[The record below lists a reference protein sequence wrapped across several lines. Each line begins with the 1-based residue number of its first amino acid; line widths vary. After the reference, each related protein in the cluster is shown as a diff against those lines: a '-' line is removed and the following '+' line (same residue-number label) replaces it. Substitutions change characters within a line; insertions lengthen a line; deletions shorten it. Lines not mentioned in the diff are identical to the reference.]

1 MVEAVITARD
11 RYTGEKASY
20 SLTAYPETSNDI
32 ILSVNKESLPYDN
45 KVSIKAADYRTDTI
59 PVNIEN
65 QDDYTDIVY
74 SSDNENIAAIDT
86 DGSIHILEVGT
97 AHISVT
103 AAKKDEWKKYE
114 KTFTIESKA
123 VDSYIKVYVDGIEKD
138 ITETIE
144 ISEDDIQNEVVIL
157 PISLKM
163 YNENGKET
171 HKPHYYVKTDL
182 QDDNVTVSGSDII
195 ISKTDEIERNVNHTI
210 EIEGS
215 DWGLN
220 KSKVTLSFIINGKEI
235 DNSSIYSVRYIE
247 NGKVTK
253 HTFSLDGY
261 DHLSEAVPVPGTGR
275 ITMIHAVSGK
285 GRMEECLL
293 ELDMDTGRCR
303 IAPLPGMG
311 EGLKLRWFTGDW
323 LLVQGNGEIL
333 SDDFAQLINRN
344 TCEVLRIRPGMF
356 GGEKMQHI
364 GILTDGTV
372 VIVTR
377 RDRVGPVFRYPIDFW
392 GFLRTANK
400 PKKLEWREYKEV
412 YPNLPIFL
420 PPKAT
425 ERKIILKKDSLTIL
439 GSVFTPP
446 FTLSQLAEKLGP
458 AHIVLQNGTRKS
470 PMTGRESPYTQ
481 ALALWDELGLQG
493 WLDEDEQTIKA
504 IGVRVAAQG
513 EYAVRQTFDGAVW
526 IGSKDYR
533 EASWK
538 DFAGFAHTL
547 KLGGFTVYTRLPGP
561 VSEEQS
567 AQKAKLEALSA
578 MVQISWKEP
587 EQKAAKAQK
596 YKLSKPTEPVLT
608 FTSFNFKLA
617 VMEVL
622 MYEKGLLA
630 PKLDAHEFAREY
642 SRRKIDIDTEGY
654 EPIPEIRKWLEKYPV
669 PERLAPEV
677 TEIEMDG
684 GSEIYTQ
691 LCPFWDGE
699 DGAFDLNTVTEAEL
713 RQFPNLKH
721 ITLMSSKPEQVLP
734 VLERCSIKVDLL

>member
-1 MVEAVITARD
+1 M
-11 RYTGEKASY
+11 
-20 SLTAYPETSNDI
+20 
-32 ILSVNKESLPYDN
+32 
-45 KVSIKAADYRTDTI
+45 
-59 PVNIEN
+59 
-65 QDDYTDIVY
+65 
-74 SSDNENIAAIDT
+74 
-86 DGSIHILEVGT
+86 
-97 AHISVT
+97 
-103 AAKKDEWKKYE
+103 
-114 KTFTIESKA
+114 
-123 VDSYIKVYVDGIEKD
+123 
-138 ITETIE
+138 
-144 ISEDDIQNEVVIL
+144 
-157 PISLKM
+157 
-163 YNENGKET
+163 
-171 HKPHYYVKTDL
+171 
-182 QDDNVTVSGSDII
+182 
-195 ISKTDEIERNVNHTI
+195 
-210 EIEGS
+210 
-215 DWGLN
+215 
-220 KSKVTLSFIINGKEI
+220 
-235 DNSSIYSVRYIE
+235 
-247 NGKVTK
+247 
-253 HTFSLDGY
+253 
-261 DHLSEAVPVPGTGR
+261 
-275 ITMIHAVSGK
+275 
-285 GRMEECLL
+285 
-293 ELDMDTGRCR
+293 
-303 IAPLPGMG
+303 
-311 EGLKLRWFTGDW
+311 
-323 LLVQGNGEIL
+323 QGNGEIL

-493 WLDEDEQTIKA
+493 WLDEDEQTIKT

-578 MVQISWKEP
+578 MVQISWKRARA
-587 EQKAAKAQK
+587 KRRRKAQK
-596 YKLSKPTEPVLT
+596 YKLSK
-608 FTSFNFKLA
+608 A
-617 VMEVL
+617 
-622 MYEKGLLA
+622 
-630 PKLDAHEFAREY
+630 D
-642 SRRKIDIDTEGY
+642 
-654 EPIPEIRKWLEKYPV
+654 
-669 PERLAPEV
+669 
-677 TEIEMDG
+677 
-684 GSEIYTQ
+684 
-691 LCPFWDGE
+691 
-699 DGAFDLNTVTEAEL
+699 
-713 RQFPNLKH
+713 
-721 ITLMSSKPEQVLP
+721 
-734 VLERCSIKVDLL
+734 

>member
-1 MVEAVITARD
+1 
-11 RYTGEKASY
+11 
-20 SLTAYPETSNDI
+20 
-32 ILSVNKESLPYDN
+32 
-45 KVSIKAADYRTDTI
+45 
-59 PVNIEN
+59 
-65 QDDYTDIVY
+65 
-74 SSDNENIAAIDT
+74 
-86 DGSIHILEVGT
+86 
-97 AHISVT
+97 
-103 AAKKDEWKKYE
+103 
-114 KTFTIESKA
+114 
-123 VDSYIKVYVDGIEKD
+123 
-138 ITETIE
+138 
-144 ISEDDIQNEVVIL
+144 
-157 PISLKM
+157 
-163 YNENGKET
+163 
-171 HKPHYYVKTDL
+171 
-182 QDDNVTVSGSDII
+182 
-195 ISKTDEIERNVNHTI
+195 
-210 EIEGS
+210 
-215 DWGLN
+215 
-220 KSKVTLSFIINGKEI
+220 
-235 DNSSIYSVRYIE
+235 
-247 NGKVTK
+247 
-253 HTFSLDGY
+253 
-261 DHLSEAVPVPGTGR
+261 
-275 ITMIHAVSGK
+275 
-285 GRMEECLL
+285 
-293 ELDMDTGRCR
+293 
-303 IAPLPGMG
+303 
-311 EGLKLRWFTGDW
+311 
-323 LLVQGNGEIL
+323 
-333 SDDFAQLINRN
+333 
-344 TCEVLRIRPGMF
+344 MF

-400 PKKLEWREYKEV
+400 PKKLEWREYKEM

-425 ERKIILKKDSLTIL
+425 ERKIVLKKDSLTIL

-458 AHIVLQNGTRKS
+458 ARIVLQNGTRKS
-470 PMTGRESPYTQ
+470 PITGQESPYTQ

-493 WLDEDEQTIKA
+493 WLDEDEQTIKT
-504 IGVRVAAQG
+504 IGVRVAEQG
-513 EYAVRQTFDGAVW
+513 EYAVRQPFDGAVW

-533 EASWK
+533 EAKWK

-561 VSEEQS
+561 VPEEQ
-567 AQKAKLEALSA
+567 AERRKQLEALSA

-587 EQKAAKAQK
+587 EKKTAKAQK

-630 PKLDAHEFAREY
+630 PKLDAHKFAREY
-642 SRRKIDIDTEGY
+642 SRRKIDIDAEGY

-669 PERLAPEV
+669 PARLAPEV

-699 DGAFDLNTVTEAEL
+699 DGAFDLNTITEAEL

-734 VLERCSIKVDLL
+734 VLERCGIEAEML